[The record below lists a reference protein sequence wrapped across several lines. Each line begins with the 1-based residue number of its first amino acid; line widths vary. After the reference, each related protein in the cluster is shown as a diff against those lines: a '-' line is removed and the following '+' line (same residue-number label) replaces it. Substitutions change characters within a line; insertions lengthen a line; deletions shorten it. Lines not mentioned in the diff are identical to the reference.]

1 MELERKVQLTHILG
15 LHVRVSVKLVE
26 EARKFKSDIFLS
38 TEKDTVNGK
47 DIMSVLTLG
56 AGPGTHLVL
65 RAVGEDAQAALDH
78 LEALFLADFQT

>member
-1 MELERKVQLTHILG
+1 MELERKVQLTNVLG

-56 AGPGTHLVL
+56 AGPGTALTL
-65 RAVGEDAQAALDH
+65 RAVGEDAQNALDH
-78 LEALFLADFQT
+78 LEALFLAEFQT